1 MYNSFTFPP
10 FFYLLPPSPHQ
21 EASLVLPCDL
31 TTVDEERQKKAGQ
44 MLDRLKELLGQLPE
58 QNQLTLARLMYHL
71 HRFVMGWTVRV
82 QGTEGGDGGG
92 GFLPVTCMFLN
103 CISCQKL

>member
-1 MYNSFTFPP
+1 
-10 FFYLLPPSPHQ
+10 
-21 EASLVLPCDL
+21 
-31 TTVDEERQKKAGQ
+31 

-82 QGTEGGDGGG
+82 QGTEVGDGGVG
-92 GFLPVTCMFLN
+92 LFVSHLHVLKLHQLPDALTILYWG
-103 CISCQKL
+103 